1 MQILNLITQI
11 IFLNK
16 KLFFSSV
23 THEEVKNKR
32 KKIKNLTSK
41 NYCKYKKK
49 ASGKN
54 TACLI
59 YTT

>member
-1 MQILNLITQI
+1 EDL

-32 KKIKNLTSK
+32 KTIKNLTCK